1 MSAPMT
7 QHSAPSEGPVPV
19 DRVPMD
25 AAYMGIPDEQN
36 EAINDARR
44 TFVITLTASII
55 FVAVVFVFIL

>member
-1 MSAPMT
+1 MT
-7 QHSAPSEGPVPV
+7 QSSPPSGPVPV

-25 AAYMGIPDEQN
+25 EAYLAIPDEQN

-44 TFVITLTASII
+44 TYVITVAASII